1 VNRARRRALA
11 LAFILASGVAALS
24 LATIRTPHQ
33 GRASAPAP
41 VQRPK
46 LLLLTSLPLLFN
58 EQFGLS
64 GSGSPALKAL
74 QSRYEVV
81 PISVADGAELA
92 RGRLLL
98 LAQPRAQT
106 AENLV
111 VLDAWVRKGGHL
123 LLLAD
128 PLLEW
133 PSKLPLGDVTRPPAM
148 FADTGLLAHWQLT
161 LDAPDRRGPATRKL
175 AGKNIVTVSP
185 GSLRGGCSVS
195 PDRFVAACRIGA
207 GRVIVNADADF
218 LNVDP
223 LGAAAHD
230 NLEALRAELALLDRP

>member
-1 VNRARRRALA
+1 
-11 LAFILASGVAALS
+11 
-24 LATIRTPHQ
+24 
-33 GRASAPAP
+33 
-41 VQRPK
+41 

-58 EQFGLS
+58 EEFGLH
-64 GSGSPALKAL
+64 GSGSPALTAL
-74 QSRYEVV
+74 RSDFEVV

-133 PSKLPLGDVTRPPAM
+133 PSRLPLGDVTRPPMM
-148 FADTGLLAHWQLT
+148 FTDTGLLAHWRLT
-161 LDAPDRRGPATRKL
+161 LDAPDQRGYATRKL
-175 AGKNIVTVSP
+175 GGKDIVTVSP
-185 GSLRGGCSVS
+185 GSLRGDCAVS
-195 PDRFVAACRIGA
+195 PDRFVANCRIGA
-207 GRVIVNADADF
+207 GRVIVVADADF
-218 LNVDP
+218 LNVDQ
-223 LGAAAHD
+223 LGAAAQG
-230 NLEALRAELALLDRP
+230 NLDALRAELASLDHP

>member
-1 VNRARRRALA
+1 MNRARRRALS
-11 LAFILASGVAALS
+11 LVLILASCVAALS
-24 LATIRTPHQ
+24 LATIRAPHD
-33 GRASAPAP
+33 GRASPTAP
-41 VQRPK
+41 VRRPK

-58 EQFGLS
+58 EEFGLS
-64 GSGSPALKAL
+64 GSGSPALKSL

-92 RGRLLL
+92 HGRLLL

-111 VLDAWVRKGGHL
+111 VLDAWVRKGGHV

-133 PSKLPLGDVTRPPAM
+133 PSKLPLGDVTRPPAI

-161 LDAPDRRGPATRKL
+161 LDAPAQRGPATRKL
-175 AGKNIVTVSP
+175 AGKDIFTVSP
-185 GSLRGGCSVS
+185 GLLRGGCSVS
-195 PDRFVAACRIGA
+195 PDRFVADCRIGA
-207 GRVIVNADADF
+207 GRAVVVADADF
-218 LNVDP
+218 LNVDQ
-223 LGAAAHD
+223 LGVAARD
-230 NLEALRAELALLDRP
+230 NLEALRAELAFIDRP

>member
-1 VNRARRRALA
+1 MIRSPHHSP
-11 LAFILASGVAALS
+11 ASQ
-24 LATIRTPHQ
+24 R
-33 GRASAPAP
+33 APAH
-41 VQRPK
+41 RPK

-58 EQFGLS
+58 EEFGLH
-64 GSGSPALKAL
+64 GSGSPALTAL
-74 QSRYEVV
+74 RSDYEVV

-128 PLLEW
+128 PLLDW

-148 FADTGLLAHWQLT
+148 FTDTGLLAHWQLT
-161 LDAPDRRGPATRKL
+161 LAAPDQRRPATRKL
-175 AGKNIVTVSP
+175 AGKDIVTVSP
-185 GSLRGGCSVS
+185 GTLSGNCSTS
-195 PDRFVAACRIGA
+195 PDGLVADCRIGA
-207 GRVIVNADADF
+207 GRVIVVADADF
-218 LNVDP
+218 LNVDQ

-230 NLEALRAELALLDRP
+230 NLEALRAELAFLTHP